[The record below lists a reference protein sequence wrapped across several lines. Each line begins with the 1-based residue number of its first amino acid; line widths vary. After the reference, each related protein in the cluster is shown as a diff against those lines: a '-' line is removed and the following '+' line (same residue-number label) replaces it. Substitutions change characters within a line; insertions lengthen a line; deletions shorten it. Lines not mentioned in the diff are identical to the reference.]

1 MWACLGVY
9 AVGLLLP
16 TKGFEPLVDG
26 GLSTLTDWVPVAVCW
41 RALYRTRGQGAHV
54 ILAAGAVTSFA
65 LGDSYYLFA
74 STAGGELPFPS
85 AADEGYLLFHALMV
99 AALAALTRRQV
110 RAPALSVVLDGAVGA
125 LGAAAVLAVVLDPIV
140 GPAVAGPASLGT
152 VLGVAYP
159 MFDLVLVAFVTGLA
173 AALGVRLGRG
183 WASLACG
190 LLVFAVADATYA
202 LLVLP
207 GRWVDGT
214 LLDASW
220 ALGLA
225 LIAVWINNSDRPN
238 EQAVHGAAAA
248 GALTVSTAATAAG
261 LGVLVL
267 AIYTPVPWS
276 AVVLAALTMALAV
289 TRTQL
294 AFRRLVKLVD
304 IHRISRT
311 DYLTG
316 FPNRRALYA
325 DVPRRLVAR
334 GSEPCALLL
343 LDLDRFKEVNDS
355 LGHDAGDLLLVEVG
369 VRLSAQLRSEDLL
382 ARLGGDEFAV
392 FLNEA
397 GRSEAVAVAVKLRSA
412 LAASFTVEGI
422 ALHANVSVGI
432 AVFPEQGQDLK
443 ALMRKADMAMYRA
456 KATRSG
462 HHVFATA
469 DDNHGEDRLR
479 TLEELRAAIAEGQLE
494 LHYQPKISL
503 TTNVVHGVEALVRWY
518 HPTRGLLYPD
528 AFLAL
533 VEEAGLMHEL
543 TDVVLGLALDQAAI
557 WQGQGRPLTVA
568 VNLSASSL
576 VDSDLPERVDRMI
589 ASRGLP
595 PSTLMVEITEE
606 FLVADRDRAK
616 DILTR
621 LRTNGVRV
629 SVDDF
634 GTGYSSLAYLREL
647 PIDELKLD
655 RSFVLPMLDDARAS
669 ALVASTIDLAHSL
682 GLTMVAEGVENG
694 SAFDELA
701 RFGCDQAQGF
711 HLSRPV
717 PAEQL
722 ELWLLQRGTDV
733 LVG

>member
-1 MWACLGVY
+1 MLAEDS
-9 AVGLLLP
+9 LLLRESVIRLFDEAGFVTVASFGDAEALLAEVDALRPDIAVLDVRMPP
-16 TKGFEPLVDG
+16 TF
-26 GLSTLTDWVPVAVCW
+26 
-41 RALYRTRGQGAHV
+41 R
-54 ILAAGAVTSFA
+54 
-65 LGDSYYLFA
+65 
-74 STAGGELPFPS
+74 
-85 AADEGYLLFHALMV
+85 DEGV
-99 AALAALTRRQV
+99 RAALELRRRLPSV
-110 RAPALSVVLDGAVGA
+110 GILLLSQYVEG
-125 LGAAAVLAVVLDPIV
+125 
-140 GPAVAGPASLGT
+140 
-152 VLGVAYP
+152 
-159 MFDLVLVAFVTGLA
+159 
-173 AALGVRLGRG
+173 
-183 WASLACG
+183 
-190 LLVFAVADATYA
+190 TYA

-225 LIAVWINNSDRPN
+225 LITVWINNSDRRN
-238 EQAVHGAAAA
+238 EQAVHGTAAA

-267 AIYTPVPWS
+267 AIYTHVPWS
-276 AVVLAALTMALAV
+276 MVVLAALTMALAV

-304 IHRISRT
+304 VQRISRT

-316 FPNRRALYA
+316 LPNRRALYA
-325 DVPRRLVAR
+325 DVPRRILAR
-334 GSEPCALLL
+334 GSGPGALLL

-355 LGHDAGDLLLVEVG
+355 LGHDAG
-369 VRLSAQLRSEDLL
+369 DLL

-462 HHVFATA
+462 HHVVATA

-479 TLEELRAAIAEGQLE
+479 TLEDLRAAIAEGQLV

-503 TTNVVHGVEALVRWY
+503 TTNVLHGVEALVRWN
-518 HPTRGLLYPD
+518 HPTRGLLYPE

-543 TDVVLGLALDQAAI
+543 TDVVLGLALDQAGI

-595 PSTLMVEITEE
+595 SSTLMVEITEE
-606 FLVADRDRAK
+606 FLMADRDRAK
-616 DILTR
+616 DILPR

-655 RSFVLPMLDDARAS
+655 RSFMLPMLEDARAS

-694 SAFDELA
+694 SAIDELA

-717 PAEQL
+717 PAGQL

-733 LVG
+733 PVR